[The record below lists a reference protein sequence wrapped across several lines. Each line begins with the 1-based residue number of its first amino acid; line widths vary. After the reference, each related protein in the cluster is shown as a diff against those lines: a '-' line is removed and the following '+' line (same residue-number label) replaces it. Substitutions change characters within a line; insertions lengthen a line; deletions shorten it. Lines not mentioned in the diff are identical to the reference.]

1 MEDFDAKASFS
12 KRYERKSRLMSLELS
27 SNLGIRRSSTRFT
40 LRFWNCNYDTS
51 IRTDIEINGIKLKYN
66 GHYIGFLI
74 ALIFPKACDI
84 PL

>member
-27 SNLGIRRSSTRFT
+27 SNLGIRRASTRFT

-51 IRTDIEINGIKLKYN
+51 IRTDIEINGIKLKAQISVTN
-66 GHYIGFLI
+66 
-74 ALIFPKACDI
+74 
-84 PL
+84 